1 MTAHRGT
8 KTASAGAVAAASLG
22 TAFIDPTGISFL
34 TFLGASAA
42 TVVGTTYH
50 AAKGIS
56 KSMKQARHQRAEEQA
71 QALCMSPLQHRQFQE
86 DVENTIR
93 KLTASLEGSILSSVL
108 FIGLPYMGIL
118 WAIQTAEARVH
129 VKRLKMLADRAGGK
143 KALIKTIS
151 KGNVLAQ
158 VIGGAMIKTATIAI
172 TLGHDFG
179 ASMGAIG
186 SHFDNVDC
194 QELFAETG
202 NMHERWLENPVV
214 EDTTEFVDRPQE
226 AMKEFLEEFDGNLD
240 KEQDNW
246 TWKDNHS
253 AESVIALGAVVAAV
267 SKAVDCVLD
276 EPLHNAAE
284 KVGGSHVPIK
294 R

>member
-1 MTAHRGT
+1 
-8 KTASAGAVAAASLG
+8 
-22 TAFIDPTGISFL
+22 
-34 TFLGASAA
+34 
-42 TVVGTTYH
+42 
-50 AAKGIS
+50 
-56 KSMKQARHQRAEEQA
+56 
-71 QALCMSPLQHRQFQE
+71 
-86 DVENTIR
+86 
-93 KLTASLEGSILSSVL
+93 
-108 FIGLPYMGIL
+108 
-118 WAIQTAEARVH
+118 
-129 VKRLKMLADRAGGK
+129 MLADRAGGK

-158 VIGGAMIKTATIAI
+158 VIGEAMIKTATIAM

-226 AMKEFLEEFDGNLD
+226 AMKEFLEEFDGNLE
-240 KEQDNW
+240 KEPDDW
-246 TWKDNHS
+246 TWKDKHS